1 MTQQYQGR
9 SAGNLGVLELIQ
21 LLWDGRRILAIFVVV
36 AAISAVVYSVRQS
49 NVYEAQTLL
58 VSTDESG
65 SSVLG
70 NLASQFG
77 EIGRLTGSVFG
88 QQKIGRSVIA
98 METLKSWNFAEMFL
112 RKYNLEAVVWA
123 SIGWNE
129 DSDEVIFDRSL
140 YDSKTETWGERN
152 DGQSIAPTSWQLYRK
167 YRESLSISQDDDTG
181 LIRIGFEHHSPN
193 ISKRIVELLVIEINS
208 RLQKA
213 DAINAETNIKFLGEQ
228 MTTTVNAEMQQ
239 VIARLIEDQMKTLM
253 LSSGS
258 REYVLKTV
266 TAARAPEEKK
276 RPKRALICVFG
287 TIAGFFIGVL
297 VVLGRSFWP
306 RRN

>member
-1 MTQQYQGR
+1 MTQQNQGL
-9 SAGNLGVLELIQ
+9 SAGNLSVLELFQ
-21 LLWDGRRILAIFVVV
+21 LLWDGRRILSIFVVV
-36 AAISAVVYSVRQS
+36 AAISAVVYSVRQP

-65 SSVLG
+65 SSALR
-70 NLASQFG
+70 NIASQFG
-77 EIGRLTGSVFG
+77 EIGRLTGSIFG

-98 METLKSWNFAEMFL
+98 METLKSWDFAEMFL

-123 SIGWNE
+123 SIGWIE

-140 YDSKTETWGERN
+140 YDSKTETWGEKN
-152 DGQSIAPTSWQLYRK
+152 DGQSIAPTSWKLYRK

-213 DAINAETNIKFLGEQ
+213 DAINAEKNIKFLGEQ
-228 MTTTVNAEMQQ
+228 MSTTANAEMQQ

-266 TAARAPEEKK
+266 TAAKAPEDKK

-287 TIAGFFIGVL
+287 TIAGFLIGVL
-297 VVLGRSFWP
+297 VVLGRSYWP